1 MNFNDFLKIKNFLI
15 NFQSTLNQMNQED
28 EKWSLEMKMIAY
40 RRQIESANVVE
51 KKLNK
56 QIEILRR
63 EKAEVYDKITQGFK
77 EKMSLSLPYTV
88 PIGFINMILMKSLCV
103 IPLTIFFGS
112 FVPQEKFKNVNILI
126 SQKFI

>member
-1 MNFNDFLKIKNFLI
+1 M
-15 NFQSTLNQMNQED
+15 TQED

-40 RRQIESANVVE
+40 RRQIESASVVE
-51 KKLNK
+51 KQLNK
-56 QIEILRR
+56 QMEVIRR

-103 IPLTIFFGS
+103 IPLTVFFGL
-112 FVPQEKFKNVNILI
+112 FVPKEKFKNVNILI